1 MLNRRGVMLA
11 TGGVVATGAA
21 LAWPMALAGRTG
33 TGAGT
38 ATAQL
43 GRSETQQHIMRMGM
57 VAKASPIQ
65 AAAPFTVEMPVP
77 KVARPVRTSGGIDVY
92 ELALQPAQAEILPGT
107 TTPVL
112 TYGGTFVGPTIK
124 AKAGRK
130 VQVKYVNRLDA
141 PVNVHLHGGHVP
153 PASDGYPM
161 DLFGVGETRTFDYP
175 NQQDGATLWYHDHTH
190 HMEAEHVYRGMHGFY
205 LIEGEDE
212 RLLGLPSGQY
222 DVPIMIRDAHFD
234 AAGGLILDVEH
245 PEARSTMLANGRPL
259 PYFPVAARK
268 YRFRL
273 LNSSIHKIFELD
285 LGGVEM
291 VQIASDGGLLPEPV
305 TRTKL
310 TLAPAERIEIVV
322 DFSRQDIGSN
332 LVLSDATG
340 PVMRF
345 DVKRRAADYSRVPAR
360 LRPLPALPAPA
371 RTRRLKFAVAP
382 SKMAYAINDL
392 SWDPDRVDT
401 VVQNGTTEVW
411 EIYNADTVDS
421 EFGGIDH
428 TFHLHLVQF
437 RVLDR
442 DGKPPLPGES
452 GFKDTV
458 LVRPGETLRVQA
470 TFKGWPGKYVYHC
483 HMQEHNVAGMMA
495 QLEIVE

>member
-11 TGGVVATGAA
+11 AGGVAATGASLA
-21 LAWPMALAGRTG
+21 LPMTWMSGRG
-33 TGAGT
+33 SS

-43 GRSETQQHIMRMGM
+43 GRSEAEQHIMRIGM
-57 VAKASPIQ
+57 VAKSSAVQ
-65 AAAPFTVEMPVP
+65 AAEPFTVEMPVP
-77 KVARPVRTSGGIDVY
+77 RVARPVSTWGDTDVY
-92 ELALQPAQAEILPGT
+92 ELALQPAQVEILPGR

-112 TYGGTFVGPTIK
+112 TYGGSFIGPTIK
-124 AKAGRK
+124 AKSGRK
-130 VQVKYVNRLDA
+130 VRVKYVNNLGL

-153 PASDGYPM
+153 PESDGYPM
-161 DLFGVGETRTFDYP
+161 DLFAAGQSRTFDYP
-175 NQQDGATLWYHDHTH
+175 NGQGAATLWYHDHTH

-205 LIEGEDE
+205 LIECDSE
-212 RLLGLPSGQY
+212 RQLRLPSGQY
-222 DVPIMIRDAHFD
+222 DVPIMLRDAHFD
-234 AAGGLILDVEH
+234 AAGSLILDVEH
-245 PEARSTMLANGRPL
+245 PEARSTLLANGRPL

-291 VQIASDGGLLPEPV
+291 TQIASDGGLLPEPV

-310 TLAPAERIEIVV
+310 TLAPAERVEVVV
-322 DFSRQDIGSN
+322 DFSRHAVGSK
-332 LVLSDATG
+332 LVLSDAGG

-345 DVKRRAADYSRVPAR
+345 DVTRTAPDDSRVPAR
-360 LRPLPALPAPA
+360 LRSMPPLPAPA
-371 RTRRLKFAVAP
+371 RTRRMKLAVAP

-392 SWDPDRVDT
+392 SWDPERIDSVI
-401 VVQNGTTEVW
+401 QNGTTEVW
-411 EIYNADTVDS
+411 EIYNGDTVDS

-428 TFHLHLVQF
+428 TFHLHMVQF

-442 DGKPPLPGES
+442 DGRPPLPGEA

-458 LVRPGETLRVQA
+458 LVRPGETMRVQA

-495 QLEIVE
+495 QLEIVP